1 VSRETRSDHF
11 RFSSA
16 FIKKKVTKTGF
27 FEKKL
32 KPVQIDQL
40 DFFQFG
46 SVFSG
51 LA

>member
-1 VSRETRSDHF
+1 VIIF
-11 RFSSA
+11 GLVWLLY
-16 FIKKKVTKTGF
+16 KKKITKTGF